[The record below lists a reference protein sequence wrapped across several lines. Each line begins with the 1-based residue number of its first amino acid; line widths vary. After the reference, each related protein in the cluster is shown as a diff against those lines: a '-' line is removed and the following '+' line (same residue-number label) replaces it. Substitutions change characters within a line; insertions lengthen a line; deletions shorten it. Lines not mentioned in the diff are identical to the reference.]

1 MTMSFDERFEAFLR
15 TKVPSFSGVFL
26 DCLSV
31 EDEAT
36 TILQNVWN
44 HSCNDTASHCTRH
57 ECAKLLQEPQLSQYI
72 LLFYQI

>member
-1 MTMSFDERFEAFLR
+1 MTISLDERFEAFLR

-31 EDEAT
+31 EDEGT

-44 HSCNDTASHCTRH
+44 HSCNHTVSYPTRH
-57 ECAKLLQEPQLSQYI
+57 ECAKLL
-72 LLFYQI
+72 